1 LNQIE
6 VIGSIINEIEKW
18 MDSKGYNNID
28 SFKGKLSR
36 ENSENKLP
44 YSRAQYVDFMMTTT
58 EILNKYKVIH

>member
-1 LNQIE
+1 
-6 VIGSIINEIEKW
+6 
-18 MDSKGYNNID
+18 MDSKGYNSID
-28 SFKGKLSR
+28 GFKGKLSR